1 MKGGIMMVVIVSRHQ
16 GLVDWLAQRGIVG
29 KVIAHATPDDVR
41 GKDVIGNLPLH
52 LASVAKS
59 VTVVDMP
66 DLPADWRGK
75 DLTPDQMDQA
85 GAKLTRYVVQKVD

>member
-1 MKGGIMMVVIVSRHQ
+1 MMIVIVSRHQ
-16 GLVDWLAQRGIVG
+16 GLVDWLRRKGIVG

-52 LASVAKS
+52 LAAMAKS

-66 DLPADWRGK
+66 ALPADWRGQ
-75 DLTPDQMDQA
+75 DLSPDQMDQA
-85 GAKLTRYVVQKVD
+85 GATLSRYVVRKVD

>member
-1 MKGGIMMVVIVSRHQ
+1 MVVIVTRHQ

-29 KVIAHATPDDVR
+29 DVIAHATPDDVR

-52 LASVAKS
+52 LAAVAKS

-66 DLPADWRGK
+66 DLPADWRARI
-75 DLTPDQMDQA
+75 LHQ
-85 GAKLTRYVVQKVD
+85 TRWTKRGQP

>member
-1 MKGGIMMVVIVSRHQ
+1 MVVIVSRHQ
-16 GLVDWLAQRGIVG
+16 GLVDWLARRGIVG
-29 KVIAHATPDDVR
+29 DVITHASPDDVK

-52 LASVAKS
+52 LAAVAKS

-75 DLTPDQMDQA
+75 DITPDQMDQA
-85 GAKLTRYVVQKVD
+85 GATLSRYVVRKVD

>member
-1 MKGGIMMVVIVSRHQ
+1 MIVIVSRHQ
-16 GLVDWLAQRGIVG
+16 GLVDWLRRKGIVG

-52 LASVAKS
+52 LAAMAKS

-66 DLPADWRGK
+66 ALPADWRGQ
-75 DLTPDQMDQA
+75 DLSPEQMDEA
-85 GAKLTRYVVQKVD
+85 GATLRRYVVRKVD

>member
-1 MKGGIMMVVIVSRHQ
+1 MVVIVSRHQ

-52 LASVAKS
+52 LASVALS

-66 DLPADWRGK
+66 NLPPELRGQDLSPE
-75 DLTPDQMDQA
+75 QMDQV
-85 GAKLTRYVVQKVD
+85 GATLSRYVVRKVD

>member
-1 MKGGIMMVVIVSRHQ
+1 MIVIVSRHQ
-16 GLVDWLAQRGIVG
+16 GLVEWLRRKGIEG
-29 KVIAHATPDDVR
+29 EVIAHATEDDVR

-66 DLPADWRGK
+66 ALPADWRGK
-75 DLTPDQMDQA
+75 DITPDQMDQA
-85 GAKLTRYVVQKVD
+85 GATLTRYVVQKVD

>member
-1 MKGGIMMVVIVSRHQ
+1 MVVIVSRHQ
-16 GLVDWLAQRGIVG
+16 GLIQWLAQRGISG
-29 KVIAHATPDDVR
+29 DVITHASPDDVR

-52 LASVAKS
+52 LASLAKS

-66 DLPADWRGK
+66 NLPADWRGK

-85 GAKLTRYVVQKVD
+85 GATLTRYVVQKVD

>member
-1 MKGGIMMVVIVSRHQ
+1 MIVIVSRHQ

-29 KVIAHATPDDVR
+29 KVIAHATPDDIV

-52 LASVAKS
+52 LASLAKS

-66 DLPADWRGK
+66 NLPPDWRGQ
-75 DLTPDQMDQA
+75 DLSPDQMDQA
-85 GAKLTRYVVQKVD
+85 GATLSHYVVRKVD

>member
-1 MKGGIMMVVIVSRHQ
+1 MVVIVSRHQ

-29 KVIAHATPDDVR
+29 KVIVHATPDDVR

-52 LASVAKS
+52 LAAMAKS

-66 DLPADWRGK
+66 ALPADWRGQ
-75 DLTPDQMDQA
+75 DLSPDQMDQA
-85 GAKLTRYVVQKVD
+85 GAKLTRYVVRKVD